1 MTDGSRH
8 LARAVTGLSASG
20 DTLPAAY
27 RQDRVRCARCATAL
41 RAGDRVSVLLRDSA
55 DGWRPVAFRCPDHA
69 PDGLASLTSVHGDD
83 QALVAATL
91 EPTGG
96 HTPTGQF
103 DPEAL
108 TLGGVEVVE
117 TAGGDRTAG
126 ES

>member
-1 MTDGSRH
+1 MTEESTT
-8 LARAVTGLSASG
+8 LSRAVTGLPASG

-41 RAGDRVSVLLRDSA
+41 RAGDRVSVLLRDGT
-55 DGWRPVAFRCPDHA
+55 DGWRPVSFRCPDHA

-103 DPEAL
+103 DPDAL

-117 TAGGDRTAG
+117 TAGGDRGVG